1 MQTTTNTSGQ
11 LWAGVAK
18 VDITNTATEA
28 IDDPLYARIEVATNN
43 DLLYVKALILRY
55 DATTVVIITVDAVA
69 IAEIGSIRNTY
80 LANVRAQLHKDLEI
94 EPANILINASHCHGG
109 VCQDIEARTLQ
120 AVEAASRDMVPV
132 TIGVGSGYEDR
143 IMENRRLKLT
153 NGREADVRRAYALPP
168 DEQVAGV
175 GPIDPQIG
183 IMRLDKE
190 DGQIL
195 AVIYN
200 FACHPIQGVPSG
212 GNTADLS
219 GFASK
224 VIEDHSSP
232 DTLAFFLQGCG
243 ADINPVLY
251 KDVDH
256 PPDAEALGSM
266 LGLSSLQALKKI
278 ESKEAGQL
286 KLINEMLELPRADLA
301 QPIDALQA
309 EQTRLLHSLRGTSL
323 NLKTFVPLLVKYR
336 LGGNF
341 PSYASHRYL
350 HEQQLGRNDLNK
362 LDAENRKNIDQYIAN
377 IYIMEELTRIQINLA
392 LLKKHQARNLAADK
406 KTIDVEVV
414 GLRVGDFVLITFP
427 GELPVQIGLGIKE
440 RSPHPFTF
448 VSGVTNGYIYYT
460 PTAEQLENLGR
471 AQEDSDCLLAP
482 QWQSL
487 FEEKVAEILQRL

>member
-1 MQTTTNTSGQ
+1 
-11 LWAGVAK
+11 
-18 VDITNTATEA
+18 
-28 IDDPLYARIEVATNN
+28 
-43 DLLYVKALILRY
+43 
-55 DATTVVIITVDAVA
+55 
-69 IAEIGSIRNTY
+69 
-80 LANVRAQLHKDLEI
+80 
-94 EPANILINASHCHGG
+94 
-109 VCQDIEARTLQ
+109 
-120 AVEAASRDMVPV
+120 
-132 TIGVGSGYEDR
+132 
-143 IMENRRLKLT
+143 
-153 NGREADVRRAYALPP
+153 
-168 DEQVAGV
+168 
-175 GPIDPQIG
+175 
-183 IMRLDKE
+183 
-190 DGQIL
+190 
-195 AVIYN
+195 
-200 FACHPIQGVPSG
+200 
-212 GNTADLS
+212 
-219 GFASK
+219 
-224 VIEDHSSP
+224 
-232 DTLAFFLQGCG
+232 
-243 ADINPVLY
+243 
-251 KDVDH
+251 
-256 PPDAEALGSM
+256 M

-309 EQTRLLHSLRGTSL
+309 EQTRLLHSLRETSL

>member
-18 VDITNTATEA
+18 VDITNTAIDIT
-28 IDDPLYARIEVATNN
+28 DDPLYARIEVATNN
-43 DLLYVKALILRY
+43 DLLYVKVLILRC

-80 LANVRAQLHKDLEI
+80 LANVRDKLYKDLEI
-94 EPANILINASHCHGG
+94 EPAHVLINASHCHGV
-109 VCQDIEARTLQ
+109 VCQDIEARTIQ
-120 AVEAASRDMVPV
+120 AVEAATRNMVPV

-153 NGREADVRRAYALPP
+153 NGREADVRRAYALAP
-168 DEQVAGV
+168 DEQVAEV

-190 DGQIL
+190 DGQAL
-195 AVIYN
+195 AVVYN

-232 DTLAFFLQGCG
+232 GTLAFFLQGCG

-256 PPDAEALGSM
+256 PPDAEALGTM

-278 ESKEAGQL
+278 EGKESGQL
-286 KLINEMLELPRADLA
+286 KLINETLKLPRADLA

-309 EQTRLLHSLRGTSL
+309 EQTRLLQSLQGTSL
-323 NLKTFVPLLVKYR
+323 NLKTFIPLLVKYR
-336 LGGNF
+336 LGGDF

-362 LDAENRKNIDQYIAN
+362 LDAENRKNI
-377 IYIMEELTRIQINLA
+377 
-392 LLKKHQARNLAADK
+392 
-406 KTIDVEVV
+406 
-414 GLRVGDFVLITFP
+414 
-427 GELPVQIGLGIKE
+427 
-440 RSPHPFTF
+440 
-448 VSGVTNGYIYYT
+448 
-460 PTAEQLENLGR
+460 
-471 AQEDSDCLLAP
+471 
-482 QWQSL
+482 
-487 FEEKVAEILQRL
+487 EK